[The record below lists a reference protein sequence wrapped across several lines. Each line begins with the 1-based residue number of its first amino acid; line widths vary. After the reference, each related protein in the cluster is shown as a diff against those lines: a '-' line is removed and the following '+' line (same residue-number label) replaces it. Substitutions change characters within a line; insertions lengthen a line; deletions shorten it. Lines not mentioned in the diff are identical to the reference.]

1 MTDVGEFRQRVDVRI
16 GRLLEALI
24 SEYGIWAVLIGAGAE
39 GEAVAFL
46 GGVLAH
52 RGLLVYWQVAA
63 AAALGSFLA
72 DQLFFFIGRHAAR
85 FRFVERLERTR
96 AMRRATG
103 LLERYPVGFILSFR
117 FIYGMRIISP
127 LLISRTSISALRFLM
142 LNGLAAALWGTAITA
157 IGFLFGNAVEVLF
170 GHLRLH
176 IHLLIALAALVAGI
190 AATAM
195 VARARYR

>member
-1 MTDVGEFRQRVDVRI
+1 MAGTRRRS
-16 GRLLEALI
+16 LEALI
-24 SEYGIWAVLIGAGAE
+24 STYGIWAVLIGAGVE

-63 AAALGSFLA
+63 AAAFGSFVA
-72 DQLFFFIGRHAAR
+72 DQLFFLIGRHSAR
-85 FRFVERLERTR
+85 FRFVARLEATA

-103 LLERYPVGFILSFR
+103 LLERYPVGFILAFR

-127 LLISRTSISALRFLM
+127 LLISRTNISALRFLV
-142 LNGLAAALWGTAITA
+142 LNGIAACLWGMAITA
-157 IGFLFGNAVEVLF
+157 VGFLFGNAVQILF

-176 IHLLIALAALVAGI
+176 IHLLIAIAALVLAM
-190 AATAM
+190 AATA
-195 VARARYR
+195 VAVRSRSR

>member
-1 MTDVGEFRQRVDVRI
+1 M
-16 GRLLEALI
+16 LEALI
-24 SEYGIWAVLIGAGAE
+24 SDYGIWAVLVGAGVE

-63 AAALGSFLA
+63 ATAFGSFIA

-85 FRFVERLERTR
+85 FRFVERLEATT

-103 LLERYPVGFILSFR
+103 LLERYPVGFILAFR

-127 LLISRTSISALRFLM
+127 LLISRTSISAFRFLV
-142 LNGLAAALWGTAITA
+142 LNGVAACLWGTAITA
-157 IGFLFGNAVEVLF
+157 IGFLFGNAVEMLF

-176 IHLLIALAALVAGI
+176 FHLLIALAALMAGI
-190 AATAM
+190 AGTAVLM
-195 VARARYR
+195 RHRYR